1 MNELSHVEKQLRS
14 WTPRQPSAA
23 LRAKIFDVAAASADE
38 VEAASSP
45 ARVPAWQWL
54 APAMAVFVIA
64 MMSWTDGAQSSFIST
79 ADQGTSSALNNPEL
93 AAYPSSAHSGHNTW
107 PVTTFPWT
115 RERHNLPAAAPVLV
129 TNDSTIP

>member
-1 MNELSHVEKQLRS
+1 MNDLSQVEKQLRS

-23 LRAKIFDVAAASADE
+23 LRARIFDAASQEMVQAP
-38 VEAASSP
+38 SSR
-45 ARVPAWQWL
+45 ATVPAWQWL

-64 MMSWTDGAQSSFIST
+64 MMSWTDGARSSFISSSDHGT
-79 ADQGTSSALNNPEL
+79 ASALNNPEL

-115 RERHNLPAAAPVLV
+115 NDRHTLPAAAPVLV
-129 TNDSTIP
+129 TNSTTP